1 MISEKKIMKTMN
13 FLVND
18 MGVDPQD
25 IARRPAIL
33 SRNLENTLIPRWAV
47 VKILN
52 SKGLIKSGL
61 RKSSFMVISEKTFL
75 LRYVTPF
82 QNDLPFLFYSMNK
95 VQKLD

>member
-1 MISEKKIMKTMN
+1 MKTMN

-18 MGVDPQD
+18 MGVDPQE

-33 SRNLENTLIPRWAV
+33 SHNLENTLIPRWAV

-61 RKSSFMVISEKTFL
+61 RKSSFMVISEKAFL

-82 QNDLPFLFYSMNK
+82 QNDLPFLFFSMNK